1 MGRGCVIRDLL
12 AQLTSQ
18 PTSKAKLAWSS
29 RTKEGSL
36 FFPLVVKYGLTFT
49 QRFWALKTGSLEFPQ
64 KVYRIEMPTTSGASL
79 TEIAA

>member
-18 PTSKAKLAWSS
+18 PTNKAKLARLS
-29 RTKEGSL
+29 RTKRGSL
-36 FFPLVVKYGLTFT
+36 FSLLVVKYGLAFT
-49 QRFWALKTGSLEFPQ
+49 QRFWTLKTGSLEFPQ
-64 KVYRIEMPTTSGASL
+64 KVYRIEMPSTSGASL